1 MAFGLPGLPSS
12 ISKFTPGADIGL
24 ALGVVLIVAV
34 LIVPLPGMM
43 LDFGLSV
50 SITMSVLILMVAIF
64 LRRPLDL
71 SSFPTMLL
79 LTTLLRLSLNVA
91 TTRLILGHGS
101 EGRNAAGRVVAAFG
115 SFLMGSD
122 VVIGVILFAILL
134 IINFVVIT
142 KGSGRIAEVA
152 ARFSLDAMPGKQMAI
167 DAELGSGAI
176 TEAVARKRRKDLE
189 EETSFYGAMDGAAKF
204 VRGDAIAGVII
215 TAINII
221 GGLATGIL
229 RHGMNVADA
238 VATYT
243 TLTVGDGLVSQIP
256 ALLVSIA
263 AGIVVTKGG
272 VEGGTDVAL
281 MEQLAG
287 RPKPLAMAAVG
298 AFVLGFM
305 PGMPMVPFLLLAG
318 GAGFGAWV
326 QFNKPP
332 PGEDVPDVTTAP
344 SEPPI
349 AASLK
354 LDLVRIELGFGLL
367 SLASGEQPRLTE
379 QIKSLRRAVAS
390 EMGFVMPAVRIQDNL
405 QLGPDDY
412 IIRIK
417 EVEAGRGV
425 LRPTSLLVM
434 DPTGQ
439 TPDLPGEATNEPTFG
454 LAAMWISPDL
464 RDEATFRNCTVVDAA
479 SVLTTHLTELVK
491 QNMSELLSYSETQ
504 KLLDDLPPEQQKLIG
519 DLVPSLITIGGIQ
532 RVLQALLTERVSI
545 RDLATILEGIQ
556 EACTNQFR
564 GTAAIVSVVRVRL
577 ARQISDACR
586 GPRGYIPIVTLSPEW
601 EMEFADARTGPPED
615 RQLAMAPSKLT
626 DFMQKVRAAIDGAI
640 QQGDAPIL
648 LTSSAIRPHVR
659 MIIDRVR
666 PEVPVLAQTEISPRV
681 RIRTVGAV

>member
-1 MAFGLPGLPSS
+1 
-12 ISKFTPGADIGL
+12 
-24 ALGVVLIVAV
+24 
-34 LIVPLPGMM
+34 
-43 LDFGLSV
+43 
-50 SITMSVLILMVAIF
+50 
-64 LRRPLDL
+64 
-71 SSFPTMLL
+71 
-79 LTTLLRLSLNVA
+79 
-91 TTRLILGHGS
+91 
-101 EGRNAAGRVVAAFG
+101 
-115 SFLMGSD
+115 
-122 VVIGVILFAILL
+122 
-134 IINFVVIT
+134 
-142 KGSGRIAEVA
+142 
-152 ARFSLDAMPGKQMAI
+152 
-167 DAELGSGAI
+167 
-176 TEAVARKRRKDLE
+176 
-189 EETSFYGAMDGAAKF
+189 MDGAAKF

-215 TAINII
+215 TAINIV

-238 VATYT
+238 VSTYT

-332 PGEDVPDVTTAP
+332 PGEAAPDVAAAP

-349 AASLK
+349 AQSLK

-412 IIRIK
+412 LIRIK

-454 LAAMWISPDL
+454 LPAMWISPDL

-626 DFMQKVRAAIDGAI
+626 DFMQKVRSAIDGAI

>member
-1 MAFGLPGLPSS
+1 
-12 ISKFTPGADIGL
+12 
-24 ALGVVLIVAV
+24 
-34 LIVPLPGMM
+34 
-43 LDFGLSV
+43 
-50 SITMSVLILMVAIF
+50 
-64 LRRPLDL
+64 
-71 SSFPTMLL
+71 
-79 LTTLLRLSLNVA
+79 
-91 TTRLILGHGS
+91 
-101 EGRNAAGRVVAAFG
+101 
-115 SFLMGSD
+115 
-122 VVIGVILFAILL
+122 
-134 IINFVVIT
+134 
-142 KGSGRIAEVA
+142 
-152 ARFSLDAMPGKQMAI
+152 
-167 DAELGSGAI
+167 
-176 TEAVARKRRKDLE
+176 
-189 EETSFYGAMDGAAKF
+189 
-204 VRGDAIAGVII
+204 
-215 TAINII
+215 
-221 GGLATGIL
+221 
-229 RHGMNVADA
+229 
-238 VATYT
+238 
-243 TLTVGDGLVSQIP
+243 
-256 ALLVSIA
+256 
-263 AGIVVTKGG
+263 
-272 VEGGTDVAL
+272 
-281 MEQLAG
+281 
-287 RPKPLAMAAVG
+287 
-298 AFVLGFM
+298 
-305 PGMPMVPFLLLAG
+305 
-318 GAGFGAWV
+318 
-326 QFNKPP
+326 
-332 PGEDVPDVTTAP
+332 
-344 SEPPI
+344 
-349 AASLK
+349 
-354 LDLVRIELGFGLL
+354 
-367 SLASGEQPRLTE
+367 
-379 QIKSLRRAVAS
+379 
-390 EMGFVMPAVRIQDNL
+390 MPAVRIQDNL

-412 IIRIK
+412 LIRIK

-454 LAAMWISPDL
+454 LPAMWISPDL

-626 DFMQKVRAAIDGAI
+626 DFMQKVRSAIDGAI